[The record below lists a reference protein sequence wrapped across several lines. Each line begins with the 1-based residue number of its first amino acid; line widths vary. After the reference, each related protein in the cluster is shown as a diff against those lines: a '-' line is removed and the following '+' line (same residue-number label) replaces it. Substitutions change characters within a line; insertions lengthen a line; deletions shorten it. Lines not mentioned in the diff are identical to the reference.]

1 VKLGA
6 LENPL
11 GKVVERGC
19 FDSDSV
25 FGSTILIALVALI
38 AECADPDRGPVADL
52 APGDY
57 RQRMSA
63 QIVS

>member
-1 VKLGA
+1 MKLGA

-38 AECADPDRGPVADL
+38 AECLLTMIEDQL
-52 APGDY
+52 LT
-57 RQRMSA
+57 
-63 QIVS
+63 